1 MNPIASNVLA
11 WLLTYLIHS
20 TVLLGVAWLVTRR
33 SGLEPWASELIW
45 KVALLAPLVTGTIQ
59 SRLELS
65 TPAAVRLPATQP
77 ATPADAARQPA
88 DPGRQPTDPG
98 RQPTDPGR
106 QPTDGR
112 QPADPGR
119 QPGVQARE
127 ATDPASITPGAPG
140 YRPGSENPTPSRGP
154 SLPLVV
160 VALWGLIALASS
172 LYYVARRLI
181 LVGRLADRRAVTD
194 GPLAAT
200 LAELQRTAGYRRRVH
215 LTMART
221 ISSPVALGLSEI
233 CVPELALSELGVEQQ
248 RSMLAHEL
256 AHLARRDSLW
266 LAAASLIERLFFF
279 QPLNRL
285 ARRELETAA
294 EYLSDEWAMRK
305 TGSAVSLA
313 KCLATV
319 AEWIQASPL
328 GVPVAGLAERRSL
341 LVSRISRLLDGHLA
355 SSPASRRVW
364 AAGATLAVVVTIA
377 AAPRVSQSS
386 PPGPLSLRES
396 SPPDPLSLRERG
408 NDARP
413 SSPLSGTERGSGGE
427 AADQDTTVVNALIAR
442 LKDENA
448 RVRGAAA
455 HSLGRLGDPRAVMPL
470 IAVLAD
476 SDAAVRAT
484 AIDALADLEDP
495 RAIGPIAAL
504 LRDPVT
510 DVKRNALSA
519 LSHWEQGVPTA
530 PVVALLEDPDA
541 EVRHEAIDLLDHLHA
556 RSAGSAIAR
565 LINDPSSDV
574 RVAVVQ
580 ALGNLREQSGAAA
593 ITEALNDANADVRQ
607 AALGALNDLKAPIAE
622 ATLLKLMTDANADV
636 RQRAAELAGER
647 SVIAAIPSLRRLIDD
662 PKSDV
667 REAAT
672 EALGQIA
679 DPAARQALRAALQ
692 SPDPKV
698 RRAAAEALGQE
709 P

>member
-1 MNPIASNVLA
+1 MNSFASSVLA

-20 TVLLGVAWLVTRR
+20 TVLMGIAWVVTRR
-33 SGLEPWASELIW
+33 RRLEPAASDLLW
-45 KVALLAPLVTGTIQ
+45 KVALLAGLVTGTIQ

-65 TPAAVRLPATQP
+65 TPTAVRLPVATLPQAPTVGQP
-77 ATPADAARQPA
+77 AAPVTEAPV
-88 DPGRQPTDPG
+88 DPGSPG
-98 RQPTDPGR
+98 
-106 QPTDGR
+106 
-112 QPADPGR
+112 
-119 QPGVQARE
+119 
-127 ATDPASITPGAPG
+127 S
-140 YRPGSENPTPSRGP
+140 RPGSANPTPSRAP
-154 SLPLVV
+154 SLTLVAV
-160 VALWGLIALASS
+160 LLWGVIALASS

-181 LVGRLADRRAVTD
+181 LIGRLADRRPVTD

-200 LAELQRTAGYRRRVH
+200 LADLRRITGYRRRVH

-233 CVPELALSELGVEQQ
+233 CVPELALSELGAEEQ

-266 LAAASLIERLFFF
+266 LAGASLIERFFFF

-285 ARRELETAA
+285 ARRELETTA

-341 LVSRISRLLDGHLA
+341 LVSRISRLLDGRLP

-364 AAGATLAVVVTIA
+364 AAAAALAVVVTIA
-377 AAPRVSQSS
+377 AAPRVSQ
-386 PPGPLSLRES
+386 RV
-396 SPPDPLSLRERG
+396 
-408 NDARP
+408 AAVTT
-413 SSPLSGTERGSGGE
+413 SGTTSQTTIENT
-427 AADQDTTVVNALIAR
+427 AAPTPSPSEPAVVRKPAATIPDQDTTVVNALIAR

-448 RVRGAAA
+448 RVRSAAA
-455 HSLGRLGDPRAVMPL
+455 HSLGRLADPRAVGPL

-484 AIDALADLEDP
+484 AIEALADLEDP

-504 LRDPVT
+504 LRDAVT

-530 PVVALLEDPDA
+530 PVVALLDDPDA
-541 EVRHEAIDLLDHLHA
+541 EVRHEAVDLLDHLHA

-565 LINDPSSDV
+565 LIHDPSSDV
-574 RVAVVQ
+574 RSAVVQ

-593 ITEALNDANADVRQ
+593 ITEALSDPDADVRQ
-607 AALGALNDLKAPIAE
+607 AALGALNDLRAPIAE
-622 ATLLKLMTDANADV
+622 AALLKLMADANADV
-636 RQRAAELAGER
+636 RQRAAQLAGER

-692 SPDPKV
+692 SPDPRV

>member
-1 MNPIASNVLA
+1 MTTLASSLLA

-20 TVLLGVAWLVTRR
+20 TVLLGIAWLATRGR
-33 SGLEPWASELIW
+33 RLEPAASDLLW
-45 KVALLAPLVTGTIQ
+45 KVALLAGLVTGTIQ
-59 SRLELS
+59 SSLKLS
-65 TPAAVRLPATQP
+65 TPAAVRLPVAAP
-77 ATPADAARQPA
+77 AT
-88 DPGRQPTDPG
+88 PTDPG
-98 RQPTDPGR
+98 RQPGVGA
-106 QPTDGR
+106 PTL
-112 QPADPGR
+112 
-119 QPGVQARE
+119 
-127 ATDPASITPGAPG
+127 TDPATPGF
-140 YRPGSENPTPSRGP
+140 RPGSAAP

-160 VALWGLIALASS
+160 VLLWGVVALASS

-181 LVGRLADRRAVTD
+181 LIGRLADRRAVTG

-200 LAELQRTAGYRRRVH
+200 LAELRQTTGYRRRVH

-233 CVPELALSELGVEQQ
+233 CVPELALSELGMEQQ

-266 LAAASLIERLFFF
+266 LAGASLIERFFFF

-285 ARRELETAA
+285 ARRELETTA

-341 LVSRISRLLDGHLA
+341 LVSRISRLLEGRLPQN
-355 SSPASRRVW
+355 PASRLGW
-364 AAGATLAVVVTIA
+364 AALATAGVMVTIA

-386 PPGPLSLRES
+386 PP
-396 SPPDPLSLRERG
+396 DPLSSLRRG
-408 NDARP
+408 GTESVDTTRP
-413 SSPLSGTERGSGGE
+413 NIPPLHVAERGSGGE
-427 AADQDTTVVNALIAR
+427 AATQDTSVVNALIAR

-448 RVRGAAA
+448 GVRKAAA
-455 HSLGRLGDPRAVMPL
+455 NSLGRLGDLRAVPPL

-476 SDAAVRAT
+476 SDAEVRAQ

-495 RAIGPIAAL
+495 RAIGPITGL
-504 LRDPVT
+504 LRDPVG
-510 DVKRNALSA
+510 DVKHNALSA
-519 LSHWEQGVPTA
+519 LSHWDQGVPAA
-530 PVVALLEDPDA
+530 PVVALLDDPDA
-541 EVRHEAIDLLDHLHA
+541 DVRHEAVNLLDHLHA
-556 RSAGSAIAR
+556 RSAGSPIAR
-565 LINDPSSDV
+565 LIHDPSADV
-574 RVAVVQ
+574 RSAVVQ
-580 ALGNLREQSGAAA
+580 TLGNLGEQSGAAA
-593 ITEALNDANADVRQ
+593 ITEALSDPNADVRR

-622 ATLLKLMTDANADV
+622 ATLLNLMKDSNSDV

-647 SVIAAIPSLRRLIDD
+647 SVIAAIPALRRLIDD
-662 PKSDV
+662 PRGDV

-672 EALGQIA
+672 EALGHIA
-679 DPAARQALRAALQ
+679 DPAARQALQAALQ

-698 RRAAAEALGQE
+698 RRAAAEALGQD

>member
-1 MNPIASNVLA
+1 MNPFASSVLA

-33 SGLEPWASELIW
+33 HRLEPAASDILW
-45 KVALLAPLVTGTIQ
+45 KVALLAGLVTGTIQ

-65 TPAAVRLPATQP
+65 TPAAVTLPAAAVPQVEPLAQP
-77 ATPADAARQPA
+77 AAPANPA
-88 DPGRQPTDPG
+88 PL
-98 RQPTDPGR
+98 
-106 QPTDGR
+106 
-112 QPADPGR
+112 
-119 QPGVQARE
+119 
-127 ATDPASITPGAPG
+127 TPGW
-140 YRPGSENPTPSRGP
+140 RPGLTHPTSSRAP

-160 VALWGLIALASS
+160 VLLWGFIALASS

-181 LVGRLADRRAVTD
+181 LIGRLADRRPVTG

-200 LAELQRTAGYRRRVH
+200 LADLRRITGYRRRVH

-233 CVPELALSELGVEQQ
+233 CVPELALSELGAEEQ

-266 LAAASLIERLFFF
+266 LAGASLIERFFFF

-285 ARRELETAA
+285 ARRELETTA

-341 LVSRISRLLDGHLA
+341 LVSRISRLLEGRLPKN
-355 SSPASRRVW
+355 PASRLGWSVL
-364 AAGATLAVVVTIA
+364 AGLGVMVTIA

-386 PPGPLSLRES
+386 PP
-396 SPPDPLSLRERG
+396 DPLSAMRRG
-408 NDARP
+408 GTEGEVTSIDTTRTLP
-413 SSPLSGTERGSGGE
+413 EVSSPVAPRKPAT
-427 AADQDTTVVNALIAR
+427 APATQDTTVVNALIAR

-448 RVRGAAA
+448 RVRSAAA
-455 HSLGRLGDPRAVMPL
+455 NSLGRLADPRAVGPL

-476 SDAAVRAT
+476 SDAAVRAE
-484 AIDALADLEDP
+484 AIEALADLEDP

-504 LRDPVT
+504 LRDPVSE
-510 DVKRNALSA
+510 VKRNALSA

-541 EVRHEAIDLLDHLHA
+541 EVRHEAIHLLDHLHA

-565 LINDPSSDV
+565 LIRDPSSEV
-574 RVAVVQ
+574 RSAVVQ
-580 ALGNLREQSGAAA
+580 ALGNLGEQSGAAA
-593 ITEALNDANADVRQ
+593 ITEALGDADADVRQ
-607 AALGALNDLKAPIAE
+607 AALSALNDLKAPIAE
-622 ATLLKLMTDANADV
+622 ATLLNLLKDANADV
-636 RQRAAELAGER
+636 RQRAAQLAGER

-672 EALGQIA
+672 EALGEIA

>member
-33 SGLEPWASELIW
+33 WRLEPAATDLLW

-65 TPAAVRLPATQP
+65 TPAAVRLPVATGQPTAP
-77 ATPADAARQPA
+77 ATEAPEP
-88 DPGRQPTDPG
+88 PGLRPTAGTAGGSPLG
-98 RQPTDPGR
+98 
-106 QPTDGR
+106 
-112 QPADPGR
+112 
-119 QPGVQARE
+119 
-127 ATDPASITPGAPG
+127 
-140 YRPGSENPTPSRGP
+140 RPGSVNPTPSPAP

-160 VALWGLIALASS
+160 VLLWGIVALGSS

-181 LVGRLADRRAVTD
+181 LVGRLADRRPVTD

-200 LAELQRTAGYRRRVH
+200 LAELRLTTGYRRRVH

-233 CVPELALSELGVEQQ
+233 CVPELALTELGMEQQ

-256 AHLARRDSLW
+256 AHLARRDSVW
-266 LAAASLIERLFFF
+266 LAGASLIERFFFF

-285 ARRELETAA
+285 ARRELETTA

-341 LVSRISRLLDGHLA
+341 LVSRISRLLEGRLPQN
-355 SSPASRRVW
+355 PASRLGW
-364 AAGATLAVVVTIA
+364 AAVATLGVMVTIA

-386 PPGPLSLRES
+386 PPATFRGPLSPMPS
-396 SPPDPLSLRERG
+396 SPPDPLSVPERG
-408 NDARP
+408 DEGRSP
-413 SSPLSGTERGSGGE
+413 SPEGRGGQGVRTGTGSGGE

-448 RVRGAAA
+448 GVRRAAA
-455 HSLGRLGDPRAVMPL
+455 HSLGRLADPRAVQPL

-476 SDAAVRAT
+476 SNAEVRAT
-484 AIDALADLEDP
+484 AIEALADLEDS
-495 RAIGPIAAL
+495 RAIGPIVAL

-556 RSAGSAIAR
+556 RSAGSAIAK
-565 LINDPSSDV
+565 LIHDPSSEV
-574 RVAVVQ
+574 RSAAVQ

-593 ITEALNDANADVRQ
+593 ITEALSDANADVRH

-636 RQRAAELAGER
+636 RQHAAQLAGER

-672 EALGQIA
+672 EALGNIA
-679 DPAARQALRAALQ
+679 DPAARQALRAALS